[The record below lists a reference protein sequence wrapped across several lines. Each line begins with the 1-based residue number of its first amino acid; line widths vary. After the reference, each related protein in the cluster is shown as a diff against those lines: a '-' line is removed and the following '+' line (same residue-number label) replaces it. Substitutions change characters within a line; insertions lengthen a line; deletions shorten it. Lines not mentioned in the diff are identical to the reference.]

1 MVDTWKTGKTEKKVK
16 KSNLQLEF
24 ENDFFHESAPEQD
37 KRDARKISSPAE
49 KAKLWHVKGI
59 RVFFRHKMGCSGAN
73 FHTI

>member
-1 MVDTWKTGKTEKKVK
+1 MK

-37 KRDARKISSPAE
+37 KRDARKISSPE
-49 KAKLWHVKGI
+49 KKTKQWHVKGI
-59 RVFFRHKMGCSGAN
+59 RVFFRHKMGCCGAN